1 MEQKYKIFLR
11 NMPVVVTANPPDGVY
26 DETAILT
33 FNTDHSD
40 RLKETID
47 NIEADTK
54 HKIAYLVT
62 PDPDATFQAFKSHFQ
77 PVEAA
82 GGIVWN
88 PDGAILLIFRHG
100 KWDLPKG
107 KIEQNESIA
116 EAAERE
122 VAEECGIRELTLNH
136 FYGTSYHT
144 YWQFNQRMLKIT
156 YWYDMSCTDPQNIN
170 PQTEEGIETIRWM
183 DTQGLQRAMDQTFPN
198 LYGIFDNYLKRVPL

>member
-1 MEQKYKIFLR
+1 
-11 NMPVVVTANPPDGVY
+11 MPVVVTANPPDGAY

-122 VAEECGIRELTLNH
+122 VAEECGMRDPRAHAQSLLRHFIPYLLAVQPAYAQDHVLVRHELH
-136 FYGTSYHT
+136 RSPKHQSPDRRGH
-144 YWQFNQRMLKIT
+144 
-156 YWYDMSCTDPQNIN
+156 
-170 PQTEEGIETIRWM
+170 
-183 DTQGLQRAMDQTFPN
+183 
-198 LYGIFDNYLKRVPL
+198 